1 MTNINSMEASEPKW
15 VNSNDIQYGVN
26 SHRLGD
32 LQMNINKWVKQNGKK
47 IMVCLKQ
54 IGKLFKFLK

>member
-1 MTNINSMEASEPKW
+1 MEASEPKW